1 MDTNFK
7 GSKDQRING
16 PPKAAAKGSTSRRR
30 RRPKDQPAAKGG
42 GQRIS
47 KLYKT
52 ASKDQS
58 AANGQR
64 INDPAARPRYLS
76 LYIVVFLDRWI
87 VIPKDQR
94 IKGSTGRRR
103 RRPKDQ
109 PAASKDQSAGNGQRF
124 NDPTTRPRYL
134 PVTTIAWHIIT

>member
-1 MDTNFK
+1 MFTKYMEGIVVFFGYMDTNFK
-7 GSKDQRING
+7 GSKDQRINR
-16 PPKAAAKGSTSRRR
+16 PPKAAAKGSTGRRR
-30 RRPKDQPAAKGG
+30 RRPKDQQAAKGG

-94 IKGSTGRRR
+94 INRPPKAAAKGSTGRV
-103 RRPKDQ
+103 KGSICWQ
-109 PAASKDQSAGNGQRF
+109 WSKVQ
-124 NDPTTRPRYL
+124 
-134 PVTTIAWHIIT
+134 